1 LLQLLRL
8 LLRLVLLRLLLLLLL
23 PLLLLLIR
31 WIHHRHTTALHP
43 VLLRRG
49 ERLARGGHVPQR
61 LLPTLLSISLLRLL
75 ARLTRL
81 LARLTRLLTLRR
93 LTRLLARLLARLRR
107 LTRLRRLRLLRPT
120 DRFCCRTC
128 DGPSR
133 LASGRL
139 GTSQK

>member
-1 LLQLLRL
+1 M
-8 LLRLVLLRLLLLLLL
+8 
-23 PLLLLLIR
+23 
-31 WIHHRHTTALHP
+31 
-43 VLLRRG
+43 
-49 ERLARGGHVPQR
+49 
-61 LLPTLLSISLLRLL
+61 LSIS
-75 ARLTRL
+75 RL

-93 LTRLLARLLARLRR
+93 LTRLLTRLLARLRR